1 MSAGDSI
8 LRLRLKFIQI
18 VLYCIVMQVELSA
31 KNVTW
36 RNVADPSPEE
46 LAALV
51 RESNLAPIDAEF
63 IAQNYHHPEITV
75 RPEYLLLLIH
85 VPVFNKQLRVTTAA
99 SLSIV
104 ATGQQL
110 WTLHYEPIV
119 VLEKLLQDFTDNPDK
134 QSDFFDEGGVGLAL
148 HVIAAMYSSAFTK
161 LERLYKHINIAED
174 AVFSGNERKM
184 VEEISIL
191 SRDVMDF
198 RKIIRPQQR
207 LFSHVPTHALLSPT
221 ALTLWQRISGQVN
234 KLWDMLES
242 LSESIS
248 EVAKTNKSLLQYKQ
262 SQLLQM
268 LTYYSILS
276 IPAFILVTPFNP
288 LTPQATSFYHLIYWG
303 TLLLLIA
310 ILGFIFLRFRGKR
323 VL

>member
-1 MSAGDSI
+1 
-8 LRLRLKFIQI
+8 
-18 VLYCIVMQVELSA
+18 MQETLTA

-36 RNVADPSPEE
+36 HHISNPEAGE

-51 RESNLAPIDAEF
+51 RESNLLPIDAEF
-63 IAQNYHHPEITV
+63 IAQNYHHPEVTV
-75 RPEYLLLLIH
+75 RPDYLLLLIH
-85 VPVFNKQLRVTTAA
+85 VPVFNKELRVTTGVSMYLIA
-99 SLSIV
+99 SRD
-104 ATGQQL
+104 TL

-119 VLEKLLQDFTDNPDK
+119 VLEKLLKDFMDTPEK
-134 QSDFFDEGGVGLAL
+134 QAEYFDEGALGLCL
-148 HVIAAMYSSAFTK
+148 HVITAMYSSAFVK

-207 LFSHVPTHALLSPT
+207 LFTAAPTHQLMSPT
-221 ALTLWQRISGQVN
+221 ATATWYRIGGQVN

-242 LSESIS
+242 LAEGIS
-248 EVAKTNKSLLQYKQ
+248 EVARTNKTLLQYKQ

-276 IPAFILVTPFNP
+276 VPAFILVTPFNP
-288 LTPQATSFYHLIYWG
+288 TVPNATTLHHVIYWG
-303 TLLLLIA
+303 TLFILIA
-310 ILGFIFLRFRGKR
+310 ALGFIFLRFRGKR

>member
-1 MSAGDSI
+1 
-8 LRLRLKFIQI
+8 
-18 VLYCIVMQVELSA
+18 MQDTLTA

-36 RNVADPSPEE
+36 KNLNAPLPEE

-51 RESNLAPIDAEF
+51 RESNLLPIDAEF
-63 IAQNYHHPEITV
+63 IAQNYHHPEVTV
-75 RPEYLLLLIH
+75 RPDYILLLIH
-85 VPVFNKQLRVTTAA
+85 VPVFNKQLRITTGA
-99 SLSIV
+99 SLYLI
-104 ATGQQL
+104 ANRDTL
-110 WTLHYEPIV
+110 WTLHYEPIM
-119 VLEKLLQDFTDNPDK
+119 VLEKLLKDFNDNPEK
-134 QSDFFDEGGVGLAL
+134 QAEYFDEGAAGLCL
-148 HVIAAMYSSAFTK
+148 HVITAMYGSAFVK

-207 LFSHVPTHALLSPT
+207 LFTLAPTHQLLSPT
-221 ALTLWQRISGQVN
+221 AVTLWYRISGQVN

-242 LSESIS
+242 LAESMS
-248 EVAKTNKSLLQYKQ
+248 EVARTNKTLLQYKQ

-276 IPAFILVTPFNP
+276 VPAFIIVTPFDP
-288 LTPQATSFYHLIYWG
+288 FAPGATWVNHAVYWG

-310 ILGFIFLRFRGKR
+310 ALGFIFMRFRGKR